1 MSESTLQRENF
12 DKRRFINFLRGIA
25 IFLMLWGYSVQY
37 CCGGQFDFF
46 ENFVF
51 KIIYSFHMPF
61 FMLISGYLFFFSAQK
76 RETVEL
82 IEYKTKSLL
91 YPILM
96 CSVLNFILTKF
107 IGMVISSSFADR
119 YPELFGGTQIVSL
132 WFLWSVLACSL
143 ALAIAVKPVK
153 NKILQSLIIVL
164 GIGLVAILP
173 CGGMNIYMY
182 PYFVIGYLYAEN
194 EERLKSVRNI
204 FSVFSCAIF
213 VVMMFFFQK
222 KHYIYTSGL
231 FGGENKVDTLKIDFF
246 RWAIGLFGSVTA
258 IYVCRGVYKLIN
270 KAKICAGI
278 ELLGQN
284 SLAVYA
290 LSVSLLS
297 YWLPRLSNKALY
309 LFPIID
315 WNNYIWC
322 YNLIIT
328 PVVAA
333 LYSVALLLIIILL
346 KRIKLHRLIFG
357 R

>member
-1 MSESTLQRENF
+1 
-12 DKRRFINFLRGIA
+12 
-25 IFLMLWGYSVQY
+25 
-37 CCGGQFDFF
+37 
-46 ENFVF
+46 
-51 KIIYSFHMPF
+51 MPF

-76 RETVEL
+76 RKTIEL

-91 YPILM
+91 YPILV
-96 CSVLNFILTKF
+96 CSLINLVLTDLIIAIFSYSPIA
-107 IGMVISSSFADR
+107 SFTVLLGR
-119 YPELFGGTQIVSL
+119 TPITSL
-132 WFLWSVLACSL
+132 WFLWSVLACSM
-143 ALAIAVKPVK
+143 AVAIAVKPVK

-173 CGGMNIYMY
+173 CGKMNIYMY

-204 FSVFSCAIF
+204 FSVFCCAIF

-297 YWLPRLSNKALY
+297 YWLPRLSNKALN

-346 KRIKLHRLIFG
+346 KRFKLHRLGG
-357 R
+357 RYNKRFFIKNK